1 MIKIYHNNRCQKSRL
16 GVKFLE
22 KNKLDFEIINYLND
36 PLSMDEIKFLLKIL
50 KIKPVDLIRK
60 NELTWKTN
68 YKNKKLSDEEIV
80 MAMVDNPILIERP
93 IIVNVDNVI
102 IGSSTAK
109 ISYVASGDN
118 I

>member
-36 PLSMDEIKFLLKIL
+36 PLSMDEIKFLLKKL
-50 KIKPVDLIRK
+50 KIKPIELIRK
-60 NELTWKTN
+60 NELIWKTN

-93 IIVNVDNVI
+93 IIVNGDKAI
-102 IGSSTAK
+102 IGRPTEK
-109 ISYVASGDN
+109 ISEVV
-118 I
+118 

>member
-22 KNKLDFEIINYLND
+22 KNKLDFEIINYLDD
-36 PLSMDEIKFLLKIL
+36 PLSMDEIKFLIKKL
-50 KIKPVDLIRK
+50 KIKPIELIRK
-60 NELTWKTN
+60 NELIWKTN

-93 IIVNVDNVI
+93 IIVNGDKAI
-102 IGSSTAK
+102 IGRPTEK
-109 ISYVASGDN
+109 ISEVV
-118 I
+118 

>member
-22 KNKLDFEIINYLND
+22 KNKLDFEIINYIND
-36 PLSMDEIKFLLKIL
+36 PLNMDEIKFLLKKL
-50 KIKPVDLIRK
+50 KIKPIELIRK
-60 NELTWKTN
+60 NELIWKTN

-93 IIVNVDNVI
+93 IIVNGDKAI
-102 IGSSTAK
+102 IGRPTEK
-109 ISYVASGDN
+109 ISEVL
-118 I
+118 

>member
-36 PLSMDEIKFLLKIL
+36 PLSMDEIKFLLKKL

-60 NELTWKTN
+60 NELIWKTN
-68 YKNKKLSDEEIV
+68 YKNKKLSDEEII
-80 MAMVDNPILIERP
+80 MAMVDNPKLIERP
-93 IIVNVDNVI
+93 IIVNGDKAI
-102 IGSSTAK
+102 IGRPTEK
-109 ISYVASGDN
+109 ISEVV
-118 I
+118 

>member
-1 MIKIYHNNRCQKSRL
+1 MIKIYHNNSCQKSRL

-36 PLSMDEIKFLLKIL
+36 PLSMDEIKFLLKKL

-60 NELTWKTN
+60 NELIWKTN

-93 IIVNVDNVI
+93 IIVNGDKAI
-102 IGSSTAK
+102 IGRPTEK
-109 ISYVASGDN
+109 ISEVV
-118 I
+118 

>member
-22 KNKLDFEIINYLND
+22 KNKLDFEIINYIND
-36 PLSMDEIKFLLKIL
+36 PLNMDEIKFLLKKL
-50 KIKPVDLIRK
+50 KIKPIELIRK
-60 NELTWKTN
+60 NELIWKTN

-93 IIVNVDNVI
+93 IIVNGDKAI
-102 IGSSTAK
+102 IGRPTEK
-109 ISYVASGDN
+109 ISEVV
-118 I
+118 

>member
-36 PLSMDEIKFLLKIL
+36 PLSMDEIKFLLKKL
-50 KIKPVDLIRK
+50 KIKPIDLIRK
-60 NELTWKTN
+60 NELIWKTN

-80 MAMVDNPILIERP
+80 MAMVDNPKLIERP
-93 IIVNVDNVI
+93 IIVNGDKAI
-102 IGSSTAK
+102 IGRPTEK
-109 ISYVASGDN
+109 ISEVV
-118 I
+118 

>member
-36 PLSMDEIKFLLKIL
+36 PLSMDEIKFLLKKL

-60 NELTWKTN
+60 NELIWKTN

-93 IIVNVDNVI
+93 IIVNGDKAI
-102 IGSSTAK
+102 IGRPTEK
-109 ISYVASGDN
+109 ISEVV
-118 I
+118 

>member
-1 MIKIYHNNRCQKSRL
+1 MIKIYHNSRCQKSRL

-36 PLSMDEIKFLLKIL
+36 PLSMDEIKFLLKKL
-50 KIKPVDLIRK
+50 KIKPIELIRK
-60 NELTWKTN
+60 NELIWKTN

-93 IIVNVDNVI
+93 IIVNGDKAI
-102 IGSSTAK
+102 IGRPTEK
-109 ISYVASGDN
+109 ISEVV
-118 I
+118 

>member
-22 KNKLDFEIINYLND
+22 KNKLDFEIINYIND
-36 PLSMDEIKFLLKIL
+36 PLNIDEIKFLLKKL
-50 KIKPVDLIRK
+50 KIKPIELIRK
-60 NELTWKTN
+60 NELIWKTN

-93 IIVNVDNVI
+93 IIVNGDKAI
-102 IGSSTAK
+102 IGRPTEK
-109 ISYVASGDN
+109 ISEVV
-118 I
+118 

>member
-22 KNKLDFEIINYLND
+22 KNKLDFEIINYIND
-36 PLSMDEIKFLLKIL
+36 PLNMDEIKFLLKKL
-50 KIKPVDLIRK
+50 KIKPIELIRK
-60 NELTWKTN
+60 NELIWKNN

-93 IIVNVDNVI
+93 IIVNGDKAI
-102 IGSSTAK
+102 IGRPTEK
-109 ISYVASGDN
+109 ISEVV
-118 I
+118 

>member
-1 MIKIYHNNRCQKSRL
+1 MIKIYHNSRCQKSRL

-60 NELTWKTN
+60 NELIWKTN

-93 IIVNVDNVI
+93 IIVNGDKAI
-102 IGSSTAK
+102 IGRPTEK
-109 ISYVASGDN
+109 ISEVV
-118 I
+118 

>member
-36 PLSMDEIKFLLKIL
+36 SLSMDEIKFLLKKL
-50 KIKPVDLIRK
+50 KIKPIDLIRK
-60 NELTWKTN
+60 NELIWKTN

-93 IIVNVDNVI
+93 IIVNGDKAI
-102 IGSSTAK
+102 IGRPTEK
-109 ISYVASGDN
+109 ISEVV
-118 I
+118 

>member
-36 PLSMDEIKFLLKIL
+36 PLSMDEIKFLLKKL

-60 NELTWKTN
+60 NELIWKTN

-80 MAMVDNPILIERP
+80 MAMVDNPKLIERP
-93 IIVNVDNVI
+93 IIVNGDKAI
-102 IGSSTAK
+102 IGRPTEK
-109 ISYVASGDN
+109 ISEVV
-118 I
+118 

>member
-36 PLSMDEIKFLLKIL
+36 PLSMDEIKFLLKKL
-50 KIKPVDLIRK
+50 KIKPIDLIRK
-60 NELTWKTN
+60 NELIWKTN

-93 IIVNVDNVI
+93 IIVNGDKAI
-102 IGSSTAK
+102 IGRPTEK
-109 ISYVASGDN
+109 ISEVV
-118 I
+118 